1 LIGVLKRKLVKNA
14 DELLGME
21 RGIVTYINPFS
32 YLKLRKKIDIQTF
45 DHLTSDGIV
54 VKKLSGIFLKKK
66 VQRLSPDFSSYFN
79 GLFKQISATKN
90 SIYFVGTMPSL
101 IELSINNIKHK
112 FPSLNIIGYRHG
124 YFENNKEIEAHIKEI
139 FDLGPDV
146 IIVGMGSP
154 LQEEYLIKLKRT
166 GWKGRGYACGGFL
179 HQSSKKADYYPNWIN
194 KMNLRW
200 LYRIYNEPKLIK
212 RYTIDYCWFLLVF
225 FYDLISYKFK
235 KE

>member
-1 LIGVLKRKLVKNA
+1 
-14 DELLGME
+14 ME

-32 YLKLRKKIDIQTF
+32 YLKLRKKVDLQTF
-45 DHLTSDGIV
+45 DHITSDGIII
-54 VKKLSGIFLKKK
+54 KKLSGIFLKKS

-79 GLFKQISATKN
+79 ELFKQMSAAKTTV
-90 SIYFVGTMPSL
+90 YFVGTLPSL
-101 IELSINNIKHK
+101 IELSIQNIKNK
-112 FPSLNIIGYRHG
+112 FPSLNIVGYRHG
-124 YFENNKEIEAHIKEI
+124 YFEKKEEIEIHIKEVL
-139 FDLGPDV
+139 DLDPDI

-154 LQEEYLIKLKRT
+154 LQEEYLIKLKGA
-166 GWKGRGYACGGFL
+166 GWHGRGYACGGFL

-212 RYTIDYCWFLLVF
+212 RYTIDYCYFLLIF
-225 FYDLISYKFK
+225 FYDLIAYKFK